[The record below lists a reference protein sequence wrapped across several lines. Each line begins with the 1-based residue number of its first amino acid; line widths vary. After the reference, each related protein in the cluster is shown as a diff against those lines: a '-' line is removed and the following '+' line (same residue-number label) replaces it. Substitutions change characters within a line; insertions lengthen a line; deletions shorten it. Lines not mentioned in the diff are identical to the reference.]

1 VAHQLAA
8 NVWLVSVREV
18 AGHQLNV
25 VQGLSVFLYGNAMA
39 DAIDQIIA
47 QKTRNTPHRRRF
59 QISNTGV
66 LFFSIQS
73 DLLLGGTV

>member
-8 NVWLVSVREV
+8 NVWLICLREV

-25 VQGLSVFLYGNAMA
+25 VQGLSIFLYGNAMA

-47 QKTRNTPHRRRF
+47 QKARNTHHGRRF

-66 LFFSIQS
+66 SFFNIQS
-73 DLLLGGTV
+73 DLPLGGTV